1 MYMKGGAVIS
11 QINKDRNNV
20 QARVKNNTMNNRVG
34 WEVQKKIKGLIEQL
48 DNSYIKTT
56 NLIHYL

>member
-48 DNSYIKTT
+48 DNSYIETT
-56 NLIHYL
+56 N

>member
-48 DNSYIKTT
+48 DNSYIETT